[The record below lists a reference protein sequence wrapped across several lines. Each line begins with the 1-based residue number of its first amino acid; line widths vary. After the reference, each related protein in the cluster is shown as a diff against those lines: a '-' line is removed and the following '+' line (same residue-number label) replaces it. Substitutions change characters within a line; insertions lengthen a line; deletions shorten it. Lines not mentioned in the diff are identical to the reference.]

1 MISAGIKEVKNN
13 LSRLLAKVKAGEE
26 ILITERGRPVAR
38 IMKENKEDKSI
49 RAALG
54 PLIQKGLVALPSR
67 SMLKDRHARLKV
79 SGKLIS
85 EMVVEDRR

>member
-26 ILITERGRPVAR
+26 ILITERGIPVAR
-38 IMKENKEDKSI
+38 IMKENKGDKPI

-67 SMLKDRHARLKV
+67 SMLKDRHAPLKV
-79 SGKLIS
+79 
-85 EMVVEDRR
+85 MD